1 MIFEASSSCKL
12 EILPTWGAMEG
23 AVFRMACLIPALI
36 SSEVVSGGGVMAEGA
51 IRAR

>member
-1 MIFEASSSCKL
+1 MILEASSSCNV
-12 EILPTWGAMEG
+12 EILTTCGAMEG
-23 AVFRMACLIPALI
+23 PVFRMACLIPALI